1 MSNGLLPPVPDLIPI
16 SVLRKSPHST
26 NNSNGDGIREC
37 APCADRS
44 EVMGEQRSRRR
55 TANQPADDLIDSA
68 GSRGSSAAPQAPQSR
83 KARSERHRKSDR
95 RRGHRKPAR
104 TRSDSKHFK
113 YRETSSPNSSPER
126 PANPR
131 VNPIFVWIRQEDT
144 RIVDVKCEDYDKR
157 NRILL
162 TKTAQGWR
170 AIPRTETLVPSLKEA
185 VNRDPQLSQSHHHH
199 HHRNRKSRKS
209 KVRRRSTGVQVE
221 SDIGQDDIEDFDNDQ
236 EEQDAEVQTQSSPP
250 WMSADNINV
259 ETLLPSHTIKVKRS
273 TSPDRSP
280 QRDTTNVNSVVTDT
294 AHTPPIKCS
303 ADKICDVSPLD
314 NLLAVAELEF
324 NQQIQSGE
332 WHKSQEENTGVI
344 KEKTVAFE
352 KTFSDE
358 VDEDVDKEFIHNL
371 EQLNNFIESEGNKLD
386 MDTNFVS
393 NEQKSEECDYTEDDD
408 NNLAMVDILSR
419 LEQSLRSPEC
429 VESNNCDTSIET
441 KSEEERDKVHDE
453 TDDDNCNADNDDT
466 FKPSEYENLFKE
478 NDIKTGEPELENTN
492 IENEKHE
499 VISLV
504 ESSTMIDDEEP
515 TDLSLKSK
523 VETMAVTNSNCGVT
537 DEQPTDLSI
546 PKAPFN
552 RVSTPRPP
560 SQNSEAI
567 QSPQP
572 SGIPAV
578 PPSPDIVTT
587 TATSNINTKRK
598 SVFLESILSNS
609 TKKIAL
615 NSEVTIIR
623 QKEPLD
629 LGKCRKSASP
639 TVTCS
644 EEINSTP
651 SDLEPP
657 PKKFKSLDIT
667 LRTLLDEEIEKPED
681 IRVPEKTMVAE
692 TPRLLELLKCDSDSD
707 PLTQLKQLLV
717 DPTIVVPDPMLV
729 PKDRFSQILTR
740 PGTEI
745 PKLLKER
752 PELRLPEALAY
763 PHIMQDPNML
773 VLNIHHLESIL
784 SSKASQYSDQNEKSN
799 SEKFLEKSTR
809 KIDKSN
815 SDSTRDSPNLTTKK
829 KSSGETVNKSSV
841 ETQGK
846 SFNEL
851 ANDIDAATQAAFSQM
866 VWLPY
871 LNHLEAMS
879 LGSHSDVMKML
890 TSFPFYPNQ
899 MPDFSHILGAS
910 RFPSPLG
917 ISMQPPMNYGS
928 PLELGMWQEAM
939 LQATML
945 RNKNNLENFKHPFR
959 EHLDK
964 ISIPPGARK
973 PMITGHNS
981 HNQRMH
987 NLNKQASFSGSMY
1000 PPPSNSHSYQNP
1012 YMNLNIP
1019 NSYQGNSKSN
1029 LQIPQFNPMS
1039 HQKNHMSQQKYGSSH
1054 SQKNLSHYQHQQK
1067 FDNQSFGS
1075 AYSNLT
1081 EQEKN
1086 QYLHRLNNQ
1095 ESTQYQASVH
1105 NQRKEPGPQ
1114 KSKLAFKQFPNVPQS
1129 SQRSPQ
1135 RSIPLHELK
1144 EKSSVDFCRQQTNQ
1158 PIDLSG
1164 STTPG
1169 SKLKVKQH
1177 LIDPANTPK
1186 LLKHHDDVPEVG
1198 STTAS
1203 IEEMQDAHKQLWH
1216 PLFGK

>member
-1 MSNGLLPPVPDLIPI
+1 MSSGLLPPVPDLIPI
-16 SVLRKSPHST
+16 SVLRKSPPS
-26 NNSNGDGIREC
+26 NNNLSGDGIREC
-37 APCADRS
+37 APCAVRS

-55 TANQPADDLIDSA
+55 TGNQPAVDLIDSA
-68 GSRGSSAAPQAPQSR
+68 GSRGHSAAPQAPQSR

-104 TRSDSKHFK
+104 TRSDSKHSK
-113 YRETSSPNSSPER
+113 SRETYSPSSSPER

-185 VNRDPQLSQSHHHH
+185 ANRDQQPLQQHHHH

-209 KVRRRSTGVQVE
+209 KVRRRSTGVQVD
-221 SDIGQDDIEDFDNDQ
+221 SDIGQEEVEEPENDHD
-236 EEQDAEVQTQSSPP
+236 EQDVEVQTQSSPP
-250 WMSADNINV
+250 WMSADNVNV
-259 ETLLPSHTIKVKRS
+259 ESLLPSHTIKVKRS

-280 QRDTTNVNSVVTDT
+280 QRDTTNVNSAVTET

-332 WHKSQEENTGVI
+332 WHKSSQEDTGNNKEENI
-344 KEKTVAFE
+344 DFD
-352 KTFSDE
+352 KTFSDD
-358 VDEDVDKEFIHNL
+358 VDEDVDKEFIKNL
-371 EQLNNFIESEGNKLD
+371 EQLNNLIESEGNKLD
-386 MDTNFVS
+386 IDTNYTS
-393 NEQKSEECDYTEDDD
+393 SEQKSEECDYTEDDD
-408 NNLAMVDILSR
+408 NNLAMDDILSR

-429 VESNNCDTSIET
+429 TEGNNCGMNIEN
-441 KSEEERDKVHDE
+441 KNEDEVDK
-453 TDDDNCNADNDDT
+453 NADSCNENKY
-466 FKPSEYENLFKE
+466 KPVPEYENFFDDS
-478 NDIKTGEPELENTN
+478 DIKTEEPKIDNVPSEELDKPEIIN
-492 IENEKHE
+492 
-499 VISLV
+499 LV
-504 ESSTMIDDEEP
+504 ESSTADDEEP
-515 TDLSLKSK
+515 TDLSLKPKLS
-523 VETMAVTNSNCGVT
+523 EAT
-537 DEQPTDLSI
+537 DNISEISEEPTDLSI
-546 PKAPFN
+546 PKTSTN
-552 RVSTPRPP
+552 RVSTSRPP

-578 PPSPDIVTT
+578 PPSPDIVST
-587 TATSNINTKRK
+587 TATSSINTKSK
-598 SVFLESILSNS
+598 SVFLESLLSNS
-609 TKKIAL
+609 SKKIAL

-657 PKKFKSLDIT
+657 SKKFKSVDIT
-667 LRTLLDEEIEKPED
+667 LKTLLDADIQKSEPEIKTAEKS
-681 IRVPEKTMVAE
+681 VVAE
-692 TPRLLELLKCDSDSD
+692 TPRLLELLKNDSDPD
-707 PLTQLKQLLV
+707 PLTQLKQLLADSSV
-717 DPTIVVPDPMLV
+717 VVPDPMLV
-729 PKDRFSQILTR
+729 PKDRFSQILTH

-784 SSKASQYSDQNEKSN
+784 SSKASQYADQSDKVTCEKHQEKSVKK
-799 SEKFLEKSTR
+799 SEKNNIETTR
-809 KIDKSN
+809 E
-815 SDSTRDSPNLTTKK
+815 SPSSGVKK
-829 KSSGETVNKSSV
+829 KTSENLNKPSSSV
-841 ETQGK
+841 EPQNK

-879 LGSHSDVMKML
+879 VGNNSDIMKML

-899 MPDFSHILGAS
+899 MPDLSHIFGAS
-910 RFPSPLG
+910 RFPAPLG
-917 ISMQPPMNYGS
+917 FPMQPPMNYTN

-939 LQATML
+939 LQASML
-945 RNKNNLENFKHPFR
+945 RNKTTFENFNPKHPFR
-959 EHLDK
+959 DHLDK
-964 ISIPPGARK
+964 INVPQTTKKPTIPN
-973 PMITGHNS
+973 HS
-981 HNQRMH
+981 QRMH
-987 NLNKQASFSGSMY
+987 IPNKQQSFPGGIYS
-1000 PPPSNSHSYQNP
+1000 PSSNNSHSSYQNP
-1012 YMNLNIP
+1012 YMNINMP
-1019 NSYQGNSKSN
+1019 NSYQSN
-1029 LQIPQFNPMS
+1029 PKPNLHIPQYPPMP
-1039 HQKNHMSQQKYGSSH
+1039 HQKNLMAQQKYGPGFA
-1054 SQKNLSHYQHQQK
+1054 QKNLNPYQHQQK
-1067 FDNQSFGS
+1067 LDSNQNFGGI
-1075 AYSNLT
+1075 YSQLS

-1086 QYLHRLNNQ
+1086 QYLQSLSMNNQ
-1095 ESTQYQASVH
+1095 ESPQYQPPVH
-1105 NQRKEPGPQ
+1105 SHRKESAPQ
-1114 KSKLAFKQFPNVPQS
+1114 KSKLACKSFANVPQS
-1129 SQRSPQ
+1129 SQRSAAH
-1135 RSIPLHELK
+1135 HEAK
-1144 EKSSVDFCRQQTNQ
+1144 EKSSVDFCRQQTSQ

-1177 LIDPANTPK
+1177 LIDPVNAPK

-1203 IEEMQDAHKQLWH
+1203 IEEMQDAHKHLWH

>member
-1 MSNGLLPPVPDLIPI
+1 MSSGLLPPVPDLIPI
-16 SVLRKSPHST
+16 SVLRKSSPS
-26 NNSNGDGIREC
+26 NNNLSGDGIREC
-37 APCADRS
+37 APCAVRS

-55 TANQPADDLIDSA
+55 TGNQPAVDLIDSA
-68 GSRGSSAAPQAPQSR
+68 GSRGYSAAPQAPQSR

-95 RRGHRKPAR
+95 RRGHRKLAR
-104 TRSDSKHFK
+104 TRSDSKHSK
-113 YRETSSPNSSPER
+113 SREIHSPSSSPER

-144 RIVDVKCEDYDKR
+144 RIVEVKCEDYDKR

-185 VNRDPQLSQSHHHH
+185 ANRDQEPPQQHHHH

-221 SDIGQDDIEDFDNDQ
+221 NDN
-236 EEQDAEVQTQSSPP
+236 EEQDVEMQTQSPSPS

-259 ETLLPSHTIKVKRS
+259 ESLLPSHTIKVK
-273 TSPDRSP
+273 
-280 QRDTTNVNSVVTDT
+280 
-294 AHTPPIKCS
+294 S

-332 WHKSQEENTGVI
+332 WHKSSQEEDTGDN
-344 KEKTVAFE
+344 KEENIDFD
-352 KTFSDE
+352 KTFSDD
-358 VDEDVDKEFIHNL
+358 VDGDVDKEFIKNL
-371 EQLNNFIESEGNKLD
+371 EQLNNLIESEGNKLD
-386 MDTNFVS
+386 MDENFTA
-393 NEQKSEECDYTEDDD
+393 NEQKSDECDYTEDDD
-408 NNLAMVDILSR
+408 NNLAMDDILSR

-429 VESNNCDTSIET
+429 TDANNCDANIET
-441 KSEEERDKVHDE
+441 KSVEDHDKNTDSCTSGNEDKAVPEFENFFEDSDIKIEEPKIE
-453 TDDDNCNADNDDT
+453 NL
-466 FKPSEYENLFKE
+466 PSEK
-478 NDIKTGEPELENTN
+478 PEKPEIIN
-492 IENEKHE
+492 
-499 VISLV
+499 LV
-504 ESSTMIDDEEP
+504 ESSTIDDEEP

-523 VETMAVTNSNCGVT
+523 LDMTVDNNNC
-537 DEQPTDLSI
+537 DISEEPTDLSI
-546 PKAPFN
+546 PKTSSNIA
-552 RVSTPRPP
+552 STSRPP

-578 PPSPDIVTT
+578 PPSPDIVST
-587 TATSNINTKRK
+587 TATSSMNTKPK
-598 SVFLESILSNS
+598 SVFLESLLSNS
-609 TKKIAL
+609 SKKIAL

-651 SDLEPP
+651 SELEPP
-657 PKKFKSLDIT
+657 PKKFKSIDIT
-667 LRTLLDEEIEKPED
+667 LKTLLDADVQKPE
-681 IRVPEKTMVAE
+681 REVKTTEKNNAGE
-692 TPRLLELLKCDSDSD
+692 TPRLLELLKSDSDPD
-707 PLTQLKQLLV
+707 PLTQLKQLLA
-717 DPTIVVPDPMLV
+717 DPSLVVPDPMLV
-729 PKDRFSQILTR
+729 PKDKFSQILTH

-784 SSKASQYSDQNEKSN
+784 SSKASQYAEQSDKIS
-799 SEKFLEKSTR
+799 SEKHHEKPSKKTSEKNNTESTR
-809 KIDKSN
+809 E
-815 SDSTRDSPNLTTKK
+815 SPK
-829 KSSGETVNKSSV
+829 
-841 ETQGK
+841 TQGK

-879 LGSHSDVMKML
+879 VGNNSEIMKML
-890 TSFPFYPNQ
+890 TSSFPFYPNQ
-899 MPDFSHILGAS
+899 MPDLSHIFGAN
-910 RFPSPLG
+910 RFPTPLG
-917 ISMQPPMNYGS
+917 FPMQPPMNYTN

-939 LQATML
+939 LQASML
-945 RNKNNLENFKHPFR
+945 RNKNTFENFNPKHSFR

-964 ISIPPGARK
+964 INIPQATKK
-973 PMITGHNS
+973 PTIPT

-987 NLNKQASFSGSMY
+987 IPNKQQSFPGSIY
-1000 PPPSNSHSYQNP
+1000 SSSNNHSPYQNP
-1012 YMNLNIP
+1012 YMNINMP
-1019 NSYQGNSKSN
+1019 NSYQGNPKPN
-1029 LQIPQFNPMS
+1029 LQIPQYNPMQ
-1039 HQKNHMSQQKYGSSH
+1039 HQKNLMAQQKYGPSFP
-1054 SQKNLSHYQHQQK
+1054 QKNLNPYQPQQK
-1067 FDNQSFGS
+1067 LDNNQNFSS
-1075 AYSNLT
+1075 IYSQLT

-1086 QYLHRLNNQ
+1086 QYLQSLSMNSQ
-1095 ESTQYQASVH
+1095 EPSQYQPSVH
-1105 NQRKEPGPQ
+1105 NQRKESASQ
-1114 KSKLAFKQFPNVPQS
+1114 KSKLACKSFANVSQS
-1129 SQRSPQ
+1129 SQRSTPH
-1135 RSIPLHELK
+1135 HEPK
-1144 EKSSVDFCRQQTNQ
+1144 EKSSVDFCRQQTSQ

-1177 LIDPANTPK
+1177 LIDPVNTPK

-1203 IEEMQDAHKQLWH
+1203 IEEMQDAHKHLWH
-1216 PLFGK
+1216 PLFGNQKGYSSPWNWTTVTATGE